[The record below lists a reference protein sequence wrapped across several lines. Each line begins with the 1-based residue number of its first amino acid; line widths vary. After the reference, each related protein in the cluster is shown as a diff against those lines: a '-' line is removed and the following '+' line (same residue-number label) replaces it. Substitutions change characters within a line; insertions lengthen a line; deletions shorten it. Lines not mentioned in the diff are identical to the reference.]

1 MRTNQP
7 RRDRGNTGKKQ
18 GKRDMAG
25 VYSAKINHF
34 LTTFAQ
40 NGVVNVGIDGK
51 SKERTKKEKSLEFQ
65 CFQALKP
72 LIWRAIRDSNP

>member
-1 MRTNQP
+1 
-7 RRDRGNTGKKQ
+7 
-18 GKRDMAG
+18 MAG

-65 CFQALKP
+65 YFQALKP
-72 LIWRAIRDSNP
+72 LIWRAMRDSNPQPSHSHEISVFQRKYEKLN